1 MKQEEDNEVVG
12 KLKDQNLIKLEGI
25 KTQTWHIK
33 PLVEA
38 FDELGYDTNYKT
50 LPADRFRTVD
60 PNVE

>member
-1 MKQEEDNEVVG
+1 MKQEEDMEVVG

-38 FDELGYDTNYKT
+38 FDELGYDINYKT
-50 LPADRFRTVD
+50 LEADRFRTVD
-60 PNVE
+60 PNAE